1 MGDQMSERAE
11 TAESTSNASGRMGT
25 EPLGKLLMRLSLP
38 AMIGMF
44 MQSTYNLVDT
54 IFVGRIGD
62 SPQEGVQAITALVTV
77 FPIQLVLIAIGVGTG
92 IGVASSIS
100 RLLGRGERDRAMT
113 VANNAIMMSL
123 VYWIVIGVMG
133 YFLAPYFVGLFV
145 EDDTIIAMGG
155 QYLRIIMLF
164 SGSLFFFITA
174 EKILQAQGNTVTPMI
189 IMGGTAVLNIALDPL
204 LIFGFRS
211 IPAMGVEGAA
221 IATVISRTIGSVAML
236 VILLRGKNE
245 LPLSIRRFRP
255 NWKILG
261 KIYRVGGPSMTMQL
275 LGSVMLGGMNLILVN
290 ISICA
295 VAVLG
300 LFFKIQ
306 SFIMMP
312 IFGLVQGFMPVAGYN
327 YGAGNHE
334 RVKRVT
340 RIALFWGFVIS
351 FVGFLLFMAIPGTLI
366 SIFNPDTLLVSY
378 GAKAFRRIAM
388 LYFLTGPIV
397 IISSFF
403 QATGKGGRSLFIF
416 LVQRVLI
423 LLPVVYL
430 LYRYV
435 DNMSI
440 ALWLGF
446 PISTA
451 WAFLLAVLLLLRE
464 MRLLSHDTKKAG
476 NE

>member
-1 MGDQMSERAE
+1 MSAG
-11 TAESTSNASGRMGT
+11 AESVKGNSITSRRMGLD
-25 EPLGKLLMRLSLP
+25 PPGKLLLRLSLP

-54 IFVGRIGD
+54 IFVGRIGGN
-62 SPQEGVQAITALVTV
+62 SPEGVQEGVTAITALVTV
-77 FPIQLVLIAIGVGTG
+77 FPIQLVLIAMGVGTG

-100 RLLGRGERDRAMT
+100 RLLGRGDRSRAIT
-113 VANNAIMMSL
+113 VANNAIMVSL
-123 VYWIVIGVMG
+123 VYWVVIGVLG
-133 YFLAPYFVGLFV
+133 YFLAPHFVGLFV
-145 EDDTIIAMGG
+145 EDEAIIAMGG

-164 SGSLFFFITA
+164 SGSLFFFIIA
-174 EKILQAQGNTVTPMI
+174 EKILQAQGNTITPMI
-189 IMGGTAVLNIALDPL
+189 IMGGTAVLNIALDPV

-221 IATVISRTIGSVAML
+221 VATVISRSIGSIAML
-236 VILLRGKNE
+236 AVLLKGKNE

-275 LGSVMLGGMNLILVN
+275 LGSVMLGGLNLIFAN
-290 ISICA
+290 ISMCA

-312 IFGLVQGFMPVAGYN
+312 IFGLVQGYIPVVGYN
-327 YGAGNHE
+327 YGADNHG

-340 RIALFWGFVIS
+340 KIALFWGFVIS
-351 FVGFLLFMAIPGTLI
+351 AVGFLLFMAVPGSLI
-366 SIFNPDTLLVSY
+366 SVFSPDELLVSY

-403 QATGKGGRSLFIF
+403 QATGKGGRSLFIL
-416 LVQRVLI
+416 LVQRVLV

-430 LYRYV
+430 LYRYT
-435 DNMSI
+435 DMSI

-464 MRLLSHDTKKAG
+464 MRLLFEGSKNVNK
-476 NE
+476 E

>member
-1 MGDQMSERAE
+1 
-11 TAESTSNASGRMGT
+11 
-25 EPLGKLLMRLSLP
+25 
-38 AMIGMF
+38 
-44 MQSTYNLVDT
+44 
-54 IFVGRIGD
+54 
-62 SPQEGVQAITALVTV
+62 
-77 FPIQLVLIAIGVGTG
+77 
-92 IGVASSIS
+92 
-100 RLLGRGERDRAMT
+100 
-113 VANNAIMMSL
+113 
-123 VYWIVIGVMG
+123 
-133 YFLAPYFVGLFV
+133 
-145 EDDTIIAMGG
+145 
-155 QYLRIIMLF
+155 
-164 SGSLFFFITA
+164 
-174 EKILQAQGNTVTPMI
+174 
-189 IMGGTAVLNIALDPL
+189 
-204 LIFGFRS
+204 
-211 IPAMGVEGAA
+211 
-221 IATVISRTIGSVAML
+221 
-236 VILLRGKNE
+236 
-245 LPLSIRRFRP
+245 
-255 NWKILG
+255 
-261 KIYRVGGPSMTMQL
+261 
-275 LGSVMLGGMNLILVN
+275 
-290 ISICA
+290 
-295 VAVLG
+295 
-300 LFFKIQ
+300 
-306 SFIMMP
+306 
-312 IFGLVQGFMPVAGYN
+312 MPVAGYN
-327 YGAGNHE
+327 YGAGDHG
-334 RVKRVT
+334 RVKSVT
-340 RIALFWGFVIS
+340 KIALFWGFVIS